1 MADASPSP
9 DSTGTAPATPGA
21 SPPETPLATPP
32 AEAAPAQPAAPA
44 KPVIPEK
51 YEFKLA
57 EGRAIDTG
65 LVDAVAPIFKELGMT
80 QEQASKLVGAYDKY
94 GQSFEAAQEK
104 QFQEFMKK
112 TADDNIAA
120 AKKMWGADYAPNLQ
134 IAQRGIARFLS
145 DAGKKK
151 LEDSGLGNDPEFLKA
166 FFQAGKMIQEDQPP
180 STVVPKPNGTSKL
193 FQKSLGVN

>member
-32 AEAAPAQPAAPA
+32 ADAAAPAVA

-57 EGRAIDTG
+57 EGRNLDAG
-65 LVDAVAPIFKELGMT
+65 LVDAVAPIFKEIGMT
-80 QEQASKLVGAYDKY
+80 QDQATKLVESFDKY
-94 GQSFEAAQEK
+94 GQVFEAAQEK
-104 QFQEFMKK
+104 QFQEFMQK
-112 TADDNIAA
+112 TANDNIAA
-120 AKKMWGADYAPNLQ
+120 AKKMWGADYVANLSV
-134 IAQRGIARFLS
+134 AQRGIARFLS

-166 FFQAGKMIQEDQPP
+166 FYQAGKMIQEDQPP
-180 STVVPKPNGTSKL
+180 SGVVPKVNGTSKL